1 MRNPLHIA
9 LALGFVFSVGCAESE
24 EGTPTIEASSSDV
37 TKSDGKDDSSLEA
50 VFVDMRFSGELLT
63 SSTWN
68 VDSSIETQLLYT
80 IGHLN
85 GDNSVGR
92 LDKVDLENV
101 QTERDGELY
110 RVTYDATMQVAWGKK
125 DQIPANYTFT
135 LPKDLSNAGQ
145 DRFAE
150 LYSKTCVDFG
160 ASDVDAG
167 SMWYYYRPASYR
179 CSLAEGDIIKT
190 EASVEISSVNTTGKY
205 PEYHKVWEDDVLK
218 VVAIFGKY
226 KDHATSSSDAGISAY
241 NSFLR
246 TMQTDLAQMSLVT
259 EPAEVPYNPGVELPE
274 VVFNAEL
281 ADGKRVEIVALL
293 VDNVREA
300 GPEFTRRYE
309 ELSTKADLIAYNG
322 HAGLGANI
330 RALASKGKWT
340 QGQYAIVFMNGCDT
354 YAYIDGSLFEAH
366 AAVNPDDPSG
376 TKHLDLVTNAMPA
389 FFREVSNST
398 VQFVRGLM
406 DVDQPKTFE
415 QIFAGVDGSQ
425 VIIVTGE
432 QDNEFVPGGGEEPE
446 VEAWQGLEQDGSVA
460 KGEEVRVETPTLPAG
475 AYQFVLSGDNDADL
489 YVRVG
494 NEPTSDAYDCRPYK
508 AGSEELCVVE
518 LPAPA
523 KIYAMVQGYA
533 TSSNFKLVAAPR

>member
-24 EGTPTIEASSSDV
+24 EGNPTIEASSSDV

-68 VDSSIETQLLYT
+68 VNSSIETQLLYT

-145 DRFAE
+145 DKFAE

-160 ASDVDAG
+160 ASDVDSG

-179 CSLAEGDIIKT
+179 CNLAEGDIIKT

-274 VVFNAEL
+274 VVFNAEV

-366 AAVNPDDPSG
+366 AAANPDDPSG

-446 VEAWQGLEQDGSVA
+446 VEAWQGLEQDGAVA
-460 KGEEVRVETPTLPAG
+460 KGEELRVETPTLPVG

-518 LPAPA
+518 LPSPA

>member
-9 LALGFVFSVGCAESE
+9 LALGFVFSLGCAESE

-145 DRFAE
+145 DKFAE

-179 CSLAEGDIIKT
+179 CNLAEGDIIKT

-309 ELSTKADLIAYNG
+309 ELSTQADLIAYNG

-366 AAVNPDDPSG
+366 AAVNPDDPTG

-398 VQFVRGLM
+398 VQFIRGLM

-415 QIFAGVDGSQ
+415 QIFAGVDSSQ

-446 VEAWQGLEQDGSVA
+446 VEAWQGLEQDGAVA

>member
-9 LALGFVFSVGCAESE
+9 LALGFVFSLGCAESE
-24 EGTPTIEASSSDV
+24 EGNPTIEASSSDV

-145 DRFAE
+145 DKFAE

-179 CSLAEGDIIKT
+179 CNLAEADIIKT

-281 ADGKRVEIVALL
+281 AGGKRVEIVALL

-309 ELSTKADLIAYNG
+309 ELSTQADLIAYNG

-366 AAVNPDDPSG
+366 AAVNPDDPTG

-398 VQFVRGLM
+398 VQFIRGLM

-415 QIFAGVDGSQ
+415 QIFAGVDSSQ

-446 VEAWQGLEQDGSVA
+446 VEAWQGLEQDGAVA

>member
-9 LALGFVFSVGCAESE
+9 LALGFVFSLGCAESE
-24 EGTPTIEASSSDV
+24 EGNPTIEASSSDV

-145 DRFAE
+145 DKFAE

-179 CSLAEGDIIKT
+179 CNLAEADIIKT

-241 NSFLR
+241 DSFLR

-281 ADGKRVEIVALL
+281 AGGKHVEIVALL

-309 ELSTKADLIAYNG
+309 ELSTQADLIAYNG

-366 AAVNPDDPSG
+366 AAVNPDDPTG

-398 VQFVRGLM
+398 VQFIRGLM

-415 QIFAGVDGSQ
+415 QIFAGVDSSQ

-446 VEAWQGLEQDGSVA
+446 VEAWQGLEQDGAVA

-475 AYQFVLSGDNDADL
+475 AYQFVLTGDNDADL

-494 NEPTSDAYDCRPYK
+494 NEPTADAYDCRPYK

>member
-1 MRNPLHIA
+1 MKNPLHIA

-145 DRFAE
+145 DKFAE

-179 CSLAEGDIIKT
+179 CNLAEGDIIKT

-246 TMQTDLAQMSLVT
+246 TIQTDLAQMSLVT

-366 AAVNPDDPSG
+366 AAVNPDDPTG

-446 VEAWQGLEQDGSVA
+446 VEAWQGLEQDGAVA

-518 LPAPA
+518 LPSPA
-523 KIYAMVQGYA
+523 KIHAMVQGYA

>member
-24 EGTPTIEASSSDV
+24 EGNPTIEASSSDV

-145 DRFAE
+145 EKFAE

-179 CSLAEGDIIKT
+179 CNLAEGDIIKT

-205 PEYHKVWEDDVLK
+205 PEFHKVWEDDVLK

-366 AAVNPDDPSG
+366 AAVNPDDPTG

-446 VEAWQGLEQDGSVA
+446 VEAWQGLEQDGAVA

-523 KIYAMVQGYA
+523 KIYAMVQGFA

>member
-1 MRNPLHIA
+1 MKNPLHIA

-145 DRFAE
+145 DKFAE

-179 CSLAEGDIIKT
+179 CNLAEADIIKT

-309 ELSTKADLIAYNG
+309 ELSTHADLIAYNG

-340 QGQYAIVFMNGCDT
+340 EGQYAIVFMNGCDT

-366 AAVNPDDPSG
+366 AAVNPDDPTG

-398 VQFVRGLM
+398 VQFIRGLM

-446 VEAWQGLEQDGSVA
+446 VETWQGLEQDGAVA
-460 KGEEVRVETPTLPAG
+460 KGEELRVETPTLPAG

-518 LPAPA
+518 LPSPA

>member
-9 LALGFVFSVGCAESE
+9 LALGFVFYVGCAESE

-145 DRFAE
+145 DKFAE

-179 CSLAEGDIIKT
+179 CNLAESDIIKT

-366 AAVNPDDPSG
+366 AAVNPDDPTG

-398 VQFVRGLM
+398 VQFIRGLM

-415 QIFAGVDGSQ
+415 QIFAGVDSSQ

-446 VEAWQGLEQDGSVA
+446 VEAWQGLEQDGAVA